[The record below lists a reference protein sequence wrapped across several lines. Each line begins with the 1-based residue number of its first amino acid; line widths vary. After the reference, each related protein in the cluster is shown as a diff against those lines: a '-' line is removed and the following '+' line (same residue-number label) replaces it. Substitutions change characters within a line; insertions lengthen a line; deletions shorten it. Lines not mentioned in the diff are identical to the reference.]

1 MGKNI
6 RRKIVMMLSILSI
19 LVVITS
25 LCNISALY
33 YVAGFNKSIK
43 NEIKTLKTAT
53 ENDDMQ
59 NAITAEDNID
69 DYLQHGIIRVDG
81 TVVFDVIL
89 LVISMVFVVIM
100 TWYTNKT
107 IAKPLKSAT
116 EQLDK
121 IIDDIDNSRGDLSSR
136 IVVKSKDET
145 GRLVHGLNKFLE
157 QLQELM
163 NKIQLNS
170 EKMIQSVDEVNKS
183 VDESGKGA
191 MNVSATAEQLAASMQ
206 EISATLDQISQGS
219 SSILENVE
227 EMQQSI
233 ARENSNVE
241 QIANRA
247 QIMNSETIESKN
259 SAQGIFES
267 VGKTLKE
274 AVDESRSVEKINE
287 LTGNILDI
295 SSQTNLLALN
305 ASIEAARAGEAGKGF
320 AVVADEIRELADSS
334 RTTASDI
341 QEISSIVTDA
351 VDRLAQEATKM
362 LEFVNGNVI
371 KDYDSFVKIASQYEE
386 DAKEIGNILNAF
398 SGQSTSITNT
408 MKTMNK
414 GIKDIAVTVE
424 ESASGVTGMADD
436 TTSLVAAMTKI
447 KEESD
452 NNHSIALELENEV
465 SRFEKV

>member
-25 LCNISALY
+25 MCNISALY
-33 YVAGFNKSIK
+33 YVTGFNKSIK
-43 NEIKTLKTAT
+43 KLKTAT
-53 ENDDMQ
+53 ENNDMQ

-69 DYLQHGIIRVDG
+69 DYLQLGIIRVDG
-81 TVVFDVIL
+81 TAVFDVIL
-89 LVISMVFVVIM
+89 LVICIVFVVIM

-206 EISATLDQISQGS
+206 EISATLD
-219 SSILENVE
+219 
-227 EMQQSI
+227 
-233 ARENSNVE
+233 
-241 QIANRA
+241 
-247 QIMNSETIESKN
+247 
-259 SAQGIFES
+259 
-267 VGKTLKE
+267 
-274 AVDESRSVEKINE
+274 
-287 LTGNILDI
+287 
-295 SSQTNLLALN
+295 
-305 ASIEAARAGEAGKGF
+305 
-320 AVVADEIRELADSS
+320 
-334 RTTASDI
+334 
-341 QEISSIVTDA
+341 
-351 VDRLAQEATKM
+351 
-362 LEFVNGNVI
+362 
-371 KDYDSFVKIASQYEE
+371 
-386 DAKEIGNILNAF
+386 
-398 SGQSTSITNT
+398 
-408 MKTMNK
+408 
-414 GIKDIAVTVE
+414 
-424 ESASGVTGMADD
+424 
-436 TTSLVAAMTKI
+436 
-447 KEESD
+447 
-452 NNHSIALELENEV
+452 
-465 SRFEKV
+465 

>member
-1 MGKNI
+1 
-6 RRKIVMMLSILSI
+6 
-19 LVVITS
+19 
-25 LCNISALY
+25 
-33 YVAGFNKSIK
+33 
-43 NEIKTLKTAT
+43 
-53 ENDDMQ
+53 
-59 NAITAEDNID
+59 
-69 DYLQHGIIRVDG
+69 
-81 TVVFDVIL
+81 
-89 LVISMVFVVIM
+89 
-100 TWYTNKT
+100 
-107 IAKPLKSAT
+107 
-116 EQLDK
+116 
-121 IIDDIDNSRGDLSSR
+121 
-136 IVVKSKDET
+136 
-145 GRLVHGLNKFLE
+145 
-157 QLQELM
+157 
-163 NKIQLNS
+163 
-170 EKMIQSVDEVNKS
+170 
-183 VDESGKGA
+183 
-191 MNVSATAEQLAASMQ
+191 
-206 EISATLDQISQGS
+206 
-219 SSILENVE
+219 
-227 EMQQSI
+227 MQQSI